1 MASSKFSVMENYH
14 KYLNVTEFDKKWGFY
29 ITTAGSAKVKPH
41 GKYPPSSEHPAE
53 YMFNWEKGR
62 ILNHYSILYIT
73 GGEGIIEYEG
83 SRSARLSAGSCFI
96 LKPGVWHRYKPDLLT
111 GWKEYWV
118 SFHGVYP
125 DIIMANNL
133 MCDGNLHINLG
144 HNQELL
150 RLFHSLIKTMAD
162 AEPGYHQ
169 VIIGITLQ
177 IMAVVN
183 NACKFR
189 ISDKYPQ
196 EKLVA
201 KAKFLMQEAIE
212 KPLDVR
218 ELAKELPMSYAQFRK
233 VFREATGTS
242 PNQYYLKLRVDKAK
256 ELLLTSELTVNEVA
270 FKTGFTSI
278 FYFSRFFKKIT
289 GVAPKFFRSQPKV

>member
-1 MASSKFSVMENYH
+1 MENYH

-41 GKYPPSSEHPAE
+41 GKYPPSQEHPAE

-62 ILNHYSILYIT
+62 ILNNYSILYIT
-73 GGEGIIEYEG
+73 RGEGIIEYAG
-83 SRSARLSAGSCFI
+83 SRTAKLSAGSCFI
-96 LKPGVWHRYKPDLLT
+96 LKPGIWHRYKPDLIS
-111 GWKEYWV
+111 GWEEYWV
-118 SFHGVYP
+118 TFHGTYP
-125 DIIMANNL
+125 ENIMLNNL
-133 MCDGNLHINLG
+133 LCDGNLHADLG

-150 RLFHSLIKTMAD
+150 RLFHHLIKTMAN

-177 IMAVVN
+177 IMGVVC
-183 NACKFR
+183 NACRFKTT
-189 ISDKYPQ
+189 DKNPQ
-196 EKLVA
+196 EKLIT

-212 KPLDVR
+212 KPIDVK
-218 ELAKELPMSYAQFRK
+218 ELAKELPMSYSLFRK
-233 VFREATGTS
+233 AFREATGSS
-242 PNQYYLKLRVDKAK
+242 PNQYYLQLRIDKAK
-256 ELLLTSELTVNEVA
+256 ELLSTSELTVNEVA

-289 GVAPKFFRSQPKV
+289 GVAPKSYRSHTSHK